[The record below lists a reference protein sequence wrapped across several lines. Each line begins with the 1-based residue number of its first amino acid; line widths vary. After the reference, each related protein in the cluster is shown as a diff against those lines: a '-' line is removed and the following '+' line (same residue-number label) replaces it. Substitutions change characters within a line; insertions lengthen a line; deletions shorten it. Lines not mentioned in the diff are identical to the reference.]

1 MKILFITPN
10 LPFPPDNGGRMRTFG
25 FLKELSTRHDV
36 SLLSFHHS
44 RDDVENIQELREI
57 CTRVLTV
64 PLTKRQLRKNKRMV
78 QLRSIF
84 QKMPYQYLSH
94 YSQMMQQ
101 QIFQITDKHDFD
113 IIQVEFSQM
122 GYYDLHS
129 NSVNILD
136 QHNIEAEIL
145 YRTYRAEN
153 PSVRKLYS
161 YIEWKK
167 FQQTEIDLCRKFS
180 ACLTTSDHDRDILK
194 RSSPSLSVQVI
205 PNGVDSTFFRPNKR
219 ATSNRNV
226 ILFTGTINYFP
237 NTDGLKYFLKEIFP
251 IIQREIPSIQFV
263 IAGKNPTPEI
273 REYSTDPQIE
283 VTGYVKDIRECFSK
297 ASIVVVPLRIGG
309 GTRLKIL
316 EAMAMGVPVIST
328 SVGAEGLN
336 LVHKQD
342 ILIADTPNQFARE
355 VIQLCRDEVTQQRLA
370 KNGRKLIESKYD
382 WKAIVSSLEQT
393 YENLLNHQSRMKGRG
408 RNEDWK
414 CKYPELAT

>member
-1 MKILFITPN
+1 VKILFITPD

-25 FLKELSTRHDV
+25 FLKELSNRHVV
-36 SLLSFHHS
+36 SLLSFHRS
-44 RDDVENIQELREI
+44 DDDTENIEELREI
-57 CTRVLTV
+57 CTQVLTV

-84 QKMPYQYLSH
+84 QRMPYQYLSH

-101 QIFQITDKHDFD
+101 QISQLTDKHDFD

-122 GYYDLHS
+122 GYYDLPS

-145 YRTYRAEN
+145 YRTYRTEN
-153 PSVRKLYS
+153 SSIRKLYN

-167 FQQTEIDLCRKFS
+167 FKQTEIDLCHKFA
-180 ACLTTSDHDRDILK
+180 ACLTTSDHDKDILK
-194 RSSPSLSVQVI
+194 RSSPSLTVQVI
-205 PNGVDSTFFRPNKR
+205 PNGVDSTFFKPYKR
-219 ATSNRNV
+219 TTSNRNV

-251 IIQREIPSIQFV
+251 IIQREIPSTQFV
-263 IAGKNPTPEI
+263 IAGKNPPPEI
-273 REYSTDPQIE
+273 LEYSIDPHIE

-316 EAMAMGVPVIST
+316 EAMAMGVPVVST
-328 SVGAEGLN
+328 SVGAEGLDVM
-336 LVHKQD
+336 LGED
-342 ILIADTPNQFARE
+342 ILIEDTPTLFAKAVVELINDGKKRE
-355 VIQLCRDEVTQQRLA
+355 KMARAARYLVE
-370 KNGRKLIESKYD
+370 NKYD
-382 WKAIVSSLEQT
+382 WNLIGHKLEETYKGLINQRKA
-393 YENLLNHQSRMKGRG
+393 
-408 RNEDWK
+408 
-414 CKYPELAT
+414 C